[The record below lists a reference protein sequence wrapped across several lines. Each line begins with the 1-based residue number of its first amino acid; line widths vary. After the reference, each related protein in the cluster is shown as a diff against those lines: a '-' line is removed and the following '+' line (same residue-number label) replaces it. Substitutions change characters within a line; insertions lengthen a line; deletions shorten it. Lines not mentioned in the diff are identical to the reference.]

1 MDSTISSI
9 QSSNPEVKLTLE
21 QCAMFG
27 ARVAVWIILFI
38 ILNSIFSSILS
49 NLMSPPPRY
58 YKTYGNKNYM
68 LEGFKN
74 SGTPL
79 HELEYKKYGGLYSDT
94 KRAKYSSAQLT
105 GLVSTSGAV
114 SNMSTGEIKKYIFQ
128 KNGRK
133 QIRIEARGYVYII
146 GGDVFTEE
154 EPEQKYELQLA
165 DKDDNILNL
174 GEMKKDGDGVY
185 KLSFVK
191 TSEKPEEIDRLDKYT
206 KAMIVYYKNGE
217 KQVLLYGSMS

>member
-1 MDSTISSI
+1 MDSTINSVPSS
-9 QSSNPEVKLTLE
+9 SPDVKLTLE

-27 ARVAVWIILFI
+27 ARFAVWIILFI

-68 LEGFKN
+68 LEGFNN
-74 SGTPL
+74 SGAPL
-79 HELEYKKYGGLYSDT
+79 HEVEYKKYGGLYNGS
-94 KRAKYSSAQLT
+94 KRAKYSRAQLT
-105 GLVSTSGAV
+105 GLVSKSGAV
-114 SNMSTGEIKKYIFQ
+114 NNMASGEVKKYILQ
-128 KNGRK
+128 KNGKK

-146 GGDVFTEE
+146 GGDVFAEE

-217 KQVLLYGSMS
+217 KQVLLYGTMN